1 MTASDGNK
9 NNTETAETDE
19 TATGNQPLDSSGNPA
34 SENFGFYNREGLP
47 TGDSYKLTEEEEA
60 ARKKRNFAIAG
71 GLVAFMV
78 LVFLITVLRLS
89 QNIANATG
97 G

>member
-1 MTASDGNK
+1 MVPSDGGDSGANGG
-9 NNTETAETDE
+9 EGETD
-19 TATGNQPLDSSGNPA
+19 GDRLDSSGNPA

-47 TGDSYKLTEEEEA
+47 TGESYKLTEEEEA